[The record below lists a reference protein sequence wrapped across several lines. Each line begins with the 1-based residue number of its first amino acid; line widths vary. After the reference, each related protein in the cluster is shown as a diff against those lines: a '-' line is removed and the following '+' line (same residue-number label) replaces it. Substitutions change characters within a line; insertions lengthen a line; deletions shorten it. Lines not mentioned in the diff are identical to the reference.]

1 MKPNEHL
8 FLSIT
13 TDHVVSHS
21 FYAKVSNLHT
31 ELYKVPASA
40 MANPLVAFTLIKRL
54 HSEWLNVVYSDEAL
68 ENTQGWVLSAL
79 QTHLLVITKQPLF
92 SAVITQP
99 PQFTFWPS
107 AVQPSG
113 RVTRRKRQIFP
124 NWKTSKGPLRGWWDC
139 RMYML
144 SKLRASWGAVS
155 RESLMASPLISTCP
169 QCLSHCL
176 VMTAFWLERYT
187 SHYFPLLLL
196 NWIRSTKK
204 YQYNNLKILH
214 FK

>member
-1 MKPNEHL
+1 MLFPTAFMQKCPTCTLNFTKSLRLQWQTRWWHSLWSRGFIQSGWMSSTATKPWRTH
-8 FLSIT
+8 
-13 TDHVVSHS
+13 
-21 FYAKVSNLHT
+21 KV
-31 ELYKVPASA
+31 
-40 MANPLVAFTLIKRL
+40 
-54 HSEWLNVVYSDEAL
+54 
-68 ENTQGWVLSAL
+68 WVLATL

-113 RVTRRKRQIFP
+113 QVTRRKRQIFP
-124 NWKTSKGPLRGWWDC
+124 NWKTSKGPLRGWWGC

-176 VMTAFWLERYT
+176 VTTAFWLERYT

-204 YQYNNLKILH
+204 FQYNNLKILH